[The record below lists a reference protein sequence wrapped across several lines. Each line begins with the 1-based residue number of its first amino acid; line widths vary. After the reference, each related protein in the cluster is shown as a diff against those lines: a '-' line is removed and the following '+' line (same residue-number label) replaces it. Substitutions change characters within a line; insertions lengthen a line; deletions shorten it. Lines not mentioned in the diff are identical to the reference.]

1 MPKTTEAPSIGKKNA
16 KWLDETEGLFQQI
29 ADLPKETQIACF
41 RHREDSGEST
51 EDMLANCIEER
62 GKLTQEHVSAAF
74 GRVRDTVSEFQ
85 DGIFAHVPAAMLS
98 KPLRKRDA
106 WMGYLLNSA
115 FVDLLWRI
123 PIQEARNY
131 AGDLLR
137 DRIVVAVCDY
147 RATSESWALPKE
159 DFPHR
164 RFALDERLVWVTEAA
179 CEEIS
184 HAVASSTTPT
194 LSADMFPVPAATVVF
209 HVPSRM
215 GPTTSIGVF
224 RWMLGEYEG
233 SDVVWVES
241 TAPLMHTG
249 LPVKRAACIPLG
261 HKCEEFE
268 DRLFVDNTDR
278 LLWAVLQIAQT
289 PLAHRP
295 KLERSAIRRSDKRAM
310 TRGFIDV
317 GDLMHV
323 IDLRRPHPGDAV
335 PGSERHVHAH
345 WVQGHTRQHWW
356 PSLEQ
361 HVPTWIQTHVRGNH
375 ELGWAPGHTPDG
387 PPRKQVVWRVKGDA
401 DQSPQRNSR
410 SATKRRGRKVGAR

>member
-1 MPKTTEAPSIGKKNA
+1 MPKTAEAPSIGRKNA

-137 DRIVVAVCDY
+137 DRFVVAVCDY

-164 RFALDERLVWVTEAA
+164 RFRL
-179 CEEIS
+179 
-184 HAVASSTTPT
+184 
-194 LSADMFPVPAATVVF
+194 
-209 HVPSRM
+209 R
-215 GPTTSIGVF
+215 
-224 RWMLGEYEG
+224 
-233 SDVVWVES
+233 
-241 TAPLMHTG
+241 
-249 LPVKRAACIPLG
+249 RAASC
-261 HKCEEFE
+261 
-268 DRLFVDNTDR
+268 
-278 LLWAVLQIAQT
+278 
-289 PLAHRP
+289 
-295 KLERSAIRRSDKRAM
+295 
-310 TRGFIDV
+310 
-317 GDLMHV
+317 
-323 IDLRRPHPGDAV
+323 
-335 PGSERHVHAH
+335 GS
-345 WVQGHTRQHWW
+345 QK
-356 PSLEQ
+356 Q
-361 HVPTWIQTHVRGNH
+361 HV
-375 ELGWAPGHTPDG
+375 
-387 PPRKQVVWRVKGDA
+387 KK
-401 DQSPQRNSR
+401 
-410 SATKRRGRKVGAR
+410 